1 MLTCKDASHLISAR
15 LERPLGFRARWSLRL
30 HLWICVNCRRFEQQ
44 MTLLRQALRMLGE
57 RAEAD
62 AARDDDK
69 DGNQGG
75 NGSVN
80 FPPEARERIRKAL
93 AERLDQTHDHTH

>member
-1 MLTCKDASHLISAR
+1 MLTCKDASHLISER
-15 LERPLGFRARWSLRL
+15 QERPLGFRERWSLKV

-62 AARDDDK
+62 AAREGDRS
-69 DGNQGG
+69 
-75 NGSVN
+75 NGDSTE

-93 AERLDQTHDHTH
+93 AERREHGHDH